1 MRTITRTKV
10 CTGAFLAL
18 AAMAWCFGA
27 SAQVATSR
35 APAQA
40 PTARKAGQAKRSGPV
55 SVESRP
61 TAPQVVTILHRLNG
75 LKMFRLLL
83 RSTEE
88 VGAIARL
95 DDAFR
100 ITDEVHTNVIAGL
113 AMEDSQTIAAWLP
126 EAEAEMGPPPRPFA
140 PLAPP
145 SAIAPPAAPAPA
157 SQPTVGG
164 ILGIAAGMPGLSGV
178 PGFAANL
185 LDQPDVTIIARD
197 GRRLIARYVGL
208 DGVTGLS
215 VLKLSNKSLIHSV
228 DAKENAM
235 VVGQHVRLLGPEP
248 AAQTEPRA
256 GRTIDVRMGE
266 TEGRV
271 IELVHAPS
279 GQGVARVRI
288 KSARL
293 SQANIGGIAINDAG
307 ETIGIVDAVEKDEA
321 TILPAALIRSAT
333 RRVLERKSSVPRPWL
348 GIRGEPIGL
357 LPFEQILQ
365 TGWQPEMARALAK
378 KQRGIFLTSVAP
390 GSPAAIAALR
400 PGDVILRINEEEI
413 KNAADFSWFL
423 EEARPGSAVN
433 FTVARPGKLALEA
446 VEVKLKESPDPL
458 FGLRML
464 EDLTPPS
471 FELNPQPESL
481 QNSLANSL
489 ISQGIETIAL
499 KPRVASR
506 FGASGGLLVVYV
518 QQATAASKAGLRSGD
533 VIETI
538 NGQQLSSASEPINLF
553 NATYTFNVVR
563 NKERIDIIVV
573 ALPKSSPR

>member
-1 MRTITRTKV
+1 MVIGTKNKV
-10 CTGAFLAL
+10 RSLAFLTV
-18 AAMAWCFGA
+18 AAMPWGLAA
-27 SAQVATSR
+27 SAQVATSL
-35 APAQA
+35 A
-40 PTARKAGQAKRSGPV
+40 PTQAATPRKASTARRAGPV
-55 SVESRP
+55 IVENRP
-61 TAPQVVTILHRLNG
+61 TAPQAVTILHRLNG

-83 RSTEE
+83 RSREE

-140 PLAPP
+140 PRAPTSAVTP
-145 SAIAPPAAPAPA
+145 SATTAPA
-157 SQPTVGG
+157 SQPKVAGV
-164 ILGIAAGMPGLSGV
+164 LGIAAGVPGLSGV

-185 LDQPDVTIIARD
+185 LEQPDVTIIARD
-197 GRRLIARYVGL
+197 GKPLIARYVGL

-248 AAQTEPRA
+248 AAQIEPRA
-256 GRTIDVRMGE
+256 GGTIYVRMGE

-279 GQGVARVRI
+279 GTGVARVRI
-288 KSARL
+288 KSPRL
-293 SQANIGGIAINDAG
+293 SQASIGSIAINDAG

-333 RRVLERKSSVPRPWL
+333 KRVLERKSSVPRPWL

-365 TGWQPEMARALAK
+365 TGWQPEMARALAE

-423 EEARPGSAVN
+423 DEARPGSAVN

-464 EDLTPPS
+464 EDFTPPS
-471 FELNPQPESL
+471 FELNPQPGFFP
-481 QNSLANSL
+481 NSLANAL

-506 FGASGGLLVVYV
+506 FGARGGLLVVYV
-518 QQATAASKAGLRSGD
+518 QQATVASKAGLRSGD
-533 VIETI
+533 VIEAI

-553 NATYTFNVVR
+553 NPPYTFNVVR
-563 NKERIDIIVV
+563 NKERIDLIVV
-573 ALPKSSPR
+573 ASPK

>member
-1 MRTITRTKV
+1 MVIITRSKV

-18 AAMAWCFGA
+18 AAMAWCFVA

-40 PTARKAGQAKRSGPV
+40 ATSRKAGTAKRSGPV
-55 SVESRP
+55 IVETRP

-83 RSTEE
+83 RSREE

-140 PLAPP
+140 PKAPP
-145 SAIAPPAAPAPA
+145 SAIAPPAAPAPL
-157 SQPTVGG
+157 SQPLV
-164 ILGIAAGMPGLSGV
+164 AGF

-185 LDQPDVTIIARD
+185 LEQPDVTIIAQD
-197 GRRLIARYVGL
+197 GKRLSARYVGL

-215 VLKLSNKSLIHSV
+215 VLKLSNKSLLHAV
-228 DAKENAM
+228 DAKEKTI

-256 GRTIDVRMGE
+256 GGTIYVRMGE

-271 IELVHAPS
+271 IELVRAPS
-279 GQGVARVRI
+279 GGGVARVRI
-288 KSARL
+288 KSAML

-321 TILPAALIRSAT
+321 TILPTALIRSAT
-333 RRVLERKSSVPRPWL
+333 RRVLERQSSVPRPWL

-365 TGWQPEMARALAK
+365 RGWQPEMARALAE

-423 EEARPGSAVN
+423 KEARPGSAVN

-464 EDLTPPS
+464 EDLAPPS
-471 FELNPQPESL
+471 FGPRPGSL
-481 QNSLANSL
+481 HNSLANSL

-518 QQATAASKAGLRSGD
+518 QQATAAAKAGLRSGD
-533 VIETI
+533 VIEAI
-538 NGQQLSSASEPINLF
+538 NSQQLSSASEPINLF
-553 NATYTFNVVR
+553 NAPYTFNVVR
-563 NKERIDIIVV
+563 NKERIDLIVV
-573 ALPKSSPR
+573 ASPK